1 MTAPRLSEAA
11 TRAGRKADD
20 HRHIKIAGIADITIA
35 DIALLPTIDVPTAGR
50 VLGIGRDAAYAA
62 VKRGEIP
69 VLSLGRS
76 LRCPVPKLLAV
87 LGITPETTEA
97 PQLQEPERFTLIKP
111 VDATPTFEPG
121 DYDTHP
127 PAA

>member
-1 MTAPRLSEAA
+1 VTGAR
-11 TRAGRKADD
+11 
-20 HRHIKIAGIADITIA
+20 ITIA
-35 DIALLPTIDVPTAGR
+35 DIAHLPTIDVPTAGR

-62 VKRGEIP
+62 AQRGEIP

-76 LRCPVPKLLAV
+76 LRCPVAKLLAM